1 MTFGKKKEEKKTLEE
16 RFGELLDELEG
27 LPEEEQ
33 KKFWDKFEKKSP
45 DEQEPTTDE
54 QIEKAEEDIEEKGPD
69 SQTEKDRIDESV
81 GEQEKEDDDEDSQS
95 AKDRVDE
102 SEGEEKHLE
111 DDRLGKLEEKFDG
124 LMLKLSQQF
133 GWGDEDSET
142 AEQAK
147 KVYGL
152 GEGIVANKET
162 EDDKKKPDKE
172 AVKATLNKFM

>member
-1 MTFGKKKEEKKTLEE
+1 MTFGKKKEEQKTLEE
-16 RFGELLDELEG
+16 RMGDLLEELAG
-27 LPEEEQ
+27 KSEEEQ
-33 KKFWDKFEKKSP
+33 KKFWEKFEKKSP
-45 DEQEPTTDE
+45 DEQKPTTEE
-54 QIEKAEEDIEEKGPD
+54 QIDKAEEDIEKKGPD

-81 GEQEKEDDDEDSQS
+81 GEQEKEDGNEDSQS

-102 SEGEEKHLE
+102 SVGEEKHLE
-111 DDRLGKLEEKFDG
+111 DDRIGKLEEKFDG

-172 AVKATLNKFM
+172 AVKATLNKIM

>member
-1 MTFGKKKEEKKTLEE
+1 MTFGKKKEEQKTLEE
-16 RFGELLDELEG
+16 RMDDLLEELAG
-27 LPEEEQ
+27 KSEEEQ
-33 KKFWDKFEKKSP
+33 KKFWDEFESKSHDEKK
-45 DEQEPTTDE
+45 PTTEE
-54 QIEKAEEDIEEKGPD
+54 QIDKAEKDIEEKGPD

-81 GEQEKEDDDEDSQS
+81 GEQEKEDGDEDSQS

-111 DDRLGKLEEKFDG
+111 EDRLGKLEEKFDG

-152 GEGIVANKET
+152 GEGIVADKESDN
-162 EDDKKKPDKE
+162 DDKKIDKE
-172 AVKATLNKFM
+172 AVIAVLNKFM

>member
-1 MTFGKKKEEKKTLEE
+1 MAIFGKKKTLKE
-16 RFGELLDELEG
+16 RMDELLAEVDG
-27 LPEEEQ
+27 LSEEEQ
-33 KKFWDKFEKKSP
+33 KKFWDEFESKSP
-45 DEQEPTTDE
+45 DEKEEPTTDE
-54 QIEKAEEDIEEKGPD
+54 QIEKAEEDLEEKGPD